1 MRTLARWLLILLA
14 VIGIVATA
22 AVIAVVFLVKHAEPN
37 KVAVHTGDYLV
48 VDFDRGIAN
57 QAPRDAIEAVSQ
69 GKAYLFSDL
78 VTALRRGAADPKI
91 AGLAAHLGSG
101 KISAASAME
110 LAEAVAD
117 FQKVG
122 KKTFLFS
129 ESLDSGPSAVALA
142 TAFQQVWMQ
151 PSGLVGL
158 RGVAIES
165 PFLRQGLA
173 EWGIRA
179 EIIQRY
185 EYKSAMD
192 FLSRDEMS
200 PPVRENLQRLID
212 DVSASLTDRIAVQR
226 GLDPSAVRALAQRGP
241 LLAKEAIDAKLLDRL
256 AYGAEF
262 QAALA
267 SAFPG
272 KPIQADAYTATAE
285 PTNTDIKIA
294 LVQAAG
300 QIVPGDAEFEP
311 LQEDAMM
318 GARTV
323 AQAIRDA
330 AKTEGVRAIIL
341 RLDTPGGDYAASD
354 TIREAIVAA
363 RHANV
368 PVIVSMGDMA
378 ASGGYFIASAAETVI
393 AGDAT
398 ITGSIG
404 VIAGK
409 IVLEDAWNK
418 LGVRWAT
425 LKTGDTAAMWSPN
438 HGFTPTERAR
448 LDAIIDAA
456 YADFTGKVG
465 TDRKLS
471 AEAVDKV
478 ARGRVWSGKTAKQ
491 LGLVDDTG
499 GLLKALAYAKR
510 SAGIPAER
518 IPTVINFPRQK
529 SITETLMD
537 YMGGDGNREIA
548 QMTAR
553 PLPEPL
559 GTIARWMRLDLEHGA
574 AIMPPLVLR

>member
-22 AVIAVVFLVKHAEPN
+22 AVIGVVFLVKHAEPS
-37 KVAVHTGDYLV
+37 KVAVNTGDYLV
-48 VDFDRGIAN
+48 VDFDRGISS
-57 QAPRDAIEAVSQ
+57 QPPRDAVEALSQ
-69 GKAYLFSDL
+69 GKAYVFSDL
-78 VTALRRGAADPKI
+78 VTALRRGAADPRI
-91 AGLAAHLGSG
+91 AGLAAHLGNAQ
-101 KISAASAME
+101 ISAATAME

-129 ESLDSGPSAVALA
+129 ESLDSGPGAVVLA

-179 EIIQRY
+179 EIIQRH

-192 FLSRDEMS
+192 FLSRDDMS

-212 DVSASLTDRIAVQR
+212 DVSASLAERIATQR
-226 GLDPSAVRALAQRGP
+226 GLDPSAVRALSQTGP
-241 LLAKEAIDAKLLDRL
+241 LLAREAMDAKLLDRL
-256 AYGAEF
+256 GYGAEF

-267 SAFPG
+267 QAFPG
-272 KPIQADAYTATAE
+272 KQIQADAYSATDE
-285 PTNTDIKIA
+285 TTNVDTKIA
-294 LVQAAG
+294 LVQASG
-300 QIVPGDAEFEP
+300 QIVAGDAAFEP
-311 LQEDAMM
+311 LSEDAMI

-330 AKTEGVRAIIL
+330 AKTDGVRAIIL

-354 TIREAIVAA
+354 TIREAVVAA
-363 RHANV
+363 RKANV
-368 PVIVSMGDMA
+368 PVIVSMGDVA

-409 IVLEDAWNK
+409 IVLEEAWNK
-418 LGVRWAT
+418 LGVRWET

-448 LDAIIDAA
+448 INAIIDAA
-456 YADFTGKVG
+456 YADFAGKVG
-465 TDRKLS
+465 ADRKLS
-471 AEAVDKV
+471 PEAVDKI
-478 ARGRVWSGKTAKQ
+478 ARGRVWSGKAAKQ

-510 SAGIPAER
+510 SAGIPADR
-518 IPTVINFPRQK
+518 IPSVITFPRQR
-529 SITETLMD
+529 SLTETLMD
-537 YMGGDGNREIA
+537 YLGGENNHEIA

-559 GTIARWMRLDLEHGA
+559 GTVARWMRLDLEHGA
-574 AIMPPLVLR
+574 AIMPPMAVR